1 MEDWII
7 RLVEW
12 GHYWGVAL
20 LMLLETI
27 FPPIPSEIIMTVAG
41 VSSARG
47 NMNLAGTIAA
57 GTAGAMLGNWIWY
70 WVAVKF
76 GEARM
81 QIFIDR
87 YSRWLTLDWEEVERG
102 HRLFRKHGSIIVLIA
117 RMLPTLRSLISIPAG
132 LFGMTLRRFLIFST
146 IGTAGWTAAL
156 ACAGYFLGSQF
167 EDVEKW
173 LGPLSTL
180 VIAGIVLTYVW
191 RLARWNVTHPK
202 KAAPATPLD
211 VHSDT
216 HPEA

>member
-20 LMLLETI
+20 LMLLETV

-57 GTAGAMLGNWIWY
+57 GTVGAMLGNWIWY
-70 WVAVKF
+70 WVAIKF

-81 QIFIDR
+81 HIFIDR
-87 YSRWLTLDWEEVERG
+87 YSRWLTLDWDEVERG
-102 HRLFRKHGSIIVLIA
+102 QSLFRKHGSIIVLVA

-132 LFGMTLRRFLIFST
+132 LFGMTFRRFMIFST

-167 EDVEKW
+167 DDVEKW
-173 LGPLSTL
+173 LGPVSTL

-191 RLARWNVTHPK
+191 RLLRWKAKPRTDSALTPVDAR
-202 KAAPATPLD
+202 
-211 VHSDT
+211 SDT

>member
-20 LMLLETI
+20 LMLLETV

-70 WVAVKF
+70 WVAIKF

-81 QIFIDR
+81 HIFIDR
-87 YSRWLTLDWEEVERG
+87 YSRWLTLDWDEVERG
-102 HRLFRKHGSIIVLIA
+102 QSLFRKHGSIIVLVA

-132 LFGMTLRRFLIFST
+132 LFGMTFRRFMIFST

-167 EDVEKW
+167 DDVEKW
-173 LGPLSTL
+173 LGPVSTL

-191 RLARWNVTHPK
+191 RLLRWKAKPRTDSALTPVDAR
-202 KAAPATPLD
+202 
-211 VHSDT
+211 SDT

>member
-20 LMLLETI
+20 LMLLETV
-27 FPPIPSEIIMTVAG
+27 FPPIPSEVIMTVAG

-47 NMNLAGTIAA
+47 NMSLAGTIAA

-70 WVAVKF
+70 WVAIKF

-81 QIFIDR
+81 HIFIDR

-102 HRLFRKHGSIIVLIA
+102 QKLFHKHGSIIVLIA

-132 LFGMTLRRFLIFST
+132 LFEMTLRRFLIFST

-167 EDVEKW
+167 EDVEQW

-180 VIAGIVLTYVW
+180 VIAGIVVTYVW

-202 KAAPATPLD
+202 KAVPTPSD
-211 VHSDT
+211 AHSDT
-216 HPEA
+216 HPKA